1 MCAETAK
8 TRAYRTPASSDA
20 MRRALSDTP
29 RASSG
34 ELDVRTLSGW
44 QKKEPVHKRG
54 PRDMSAYC
62 REAPGGSRLPGVGYV
77 WVAGYWRWNGHRHLW
92 VDGHWMRERRGWHW
106 VPAHWVEAGPRWR
119 FVAGHWER

>member
-34 ELDVRTLSGW
+34 GLDVRTLSGW

-62 REAPGGSRLPGVGYV
+62 REAPGGSRLPGG
-77 WVAGYWRWNGHRHLW
+77 AGGPISHSRPVNRLAPEV
-92 VDGHWMRERRGWHW
+92 VDRRSPPLVHSL
-106 VPAHWVEAGPRWR
+106 A
-119 FVAGHWER
+119 